1 LIARIAIV
9 VMAASVLMPLSLFEA
24 AAAGSQGLLIQ
35 KRYQNSKEPQD
46 MYLYQSSRA
55 LVIRIDAYTA
65 DWPRLDMTVAIA
77 RAIAQE
83 LEDRGLETKTNA
95 FPTPKETRMGT
106 EAVVR

>member
-1 LIARIAIV
+1 
-9 VMAASVLMPLSLFEA
+9 
-24 AAAGSQGLLIQ
+24 
-35 KRYQNSKEPQD
+35 
-46 MYLYQSSRA
+46 
-55 LVIRIDAYTA
+55 
-65 DWPRLDMTVAIA
+65 MTVAIA